1 LNYYVSHMTPISR
14 ARIHKGD
21 CPHCREGQG
30 QENQERTNS
39 GVTGWFRPFASLAAA
54 EAFMESEFPRF
65 TDKGKCGHC
74 KPMESEDELAGLR
87 DFVARLGPGGS
98 MTLRS
103 GDRDVTASE
112 IKVLEAEIAFLEKII
127 ERARS

>member
-1 LNYYVSHMTPISR
+1 MNYYVSHMPPISR

-39 GVTGWFRPFASLAAA
+39 GVTGWSGPFASLAAA
-54 EAFMESEFPRF
+54 ETFMESEFPRF
-65 TDKGKCGHC
+65 TDKDKCGHC
-74 KPMESEDELAGLR
+74 KPMKTDDVLAGLH
-87 DFVARLGPGGS
+87 DFLARLQPGGG

-103 GDRDVTASE
+103 GGQDVTASE
-112 IKVLEAEIAFLEKII
+112 VRVLEAEIAFLEKII
-127 ERARS
+127 RRVRS